1 MKLSFLEI
9 YNDQMIDLLSESPT
23 LQIKEGPSG
32 INIDNLSVH
41 DFSDLEEAEK
51 ILKHALYNRK
61 VFETTKNT

>member
-1 MKLSFLEI
+1 
-9 YNDQMIDLLSESPT
+9 MIDLLSESPT
-23 LQIKEGPSG
+23 LQIKEGPNG

-41 DFSDLEEAEK
+41 DFSDLEEADK